1 VLLRTQTANTC
12 RLRGKQSG
20 LRLMYYSD
28 GSVSL
33 AAARAA
39 AGTKSFQER
48 LFMNSIR
55 LGLVTTAAC
64 ALAGFSG
71 ASLADGKATFDGIC
85 GECHEAADFEG
96 EDVAELSGI
105 INEIVSG
112 ELKHKKKLTL
122 SEQEITD
129 IATFLASG
137 GQ

>member
-1 VLLRTQTANTC
+1 
-12 RLRGKQSG
+12 
-20 LRLMYYSD
+20 
-28 GSVSL
+28 
-33 AAARAA
+33 
-39 AGTKSFQER
+39 
-48 LFMNSIR
+48 MNSIR

-71 ASLADGKATFDGIC
+71 ASLADGKATFEGIC

-96 EDVAELSGI
+96 EDVTELSGI
-105 INEIVSG
+105 INDIVSG

-137 GQ
+137 GK